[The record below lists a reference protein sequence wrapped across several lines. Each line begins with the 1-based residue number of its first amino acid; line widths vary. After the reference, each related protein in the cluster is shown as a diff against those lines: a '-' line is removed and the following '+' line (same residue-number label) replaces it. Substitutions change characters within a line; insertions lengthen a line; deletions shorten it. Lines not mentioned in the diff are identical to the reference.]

1 MAGGG
6 APQLGGV
13 RRLVERQRVNINAQ
27 KLLTLPLREEY
38 VWREGYRRVCTRP
51 LRGRF
56 GMGESI
62 RRKRV
67 VLFVLAVVVV
77 LAGAGVASANT
88 VYPPGQQRAAARAAG
103 GRWSNERRRCPRAE
117 STTGCSSP
125 KTTRRGRYCPAGM
138 SI

>member
-88 VYPPGQQRAAARAAG
+88 VYPPVSSEQPLAQPVAAG
-103 GRWSNERRRCPRAE
+103 PTNVGAVLAPSRQRGARR
-117 STTGCSSP
+117 P
-125 KTTRRGRYCPAGM
+125 KRPGAAGTARLG
-138 SI
+138 